1 MGPPGP
7 AGPLEGRFHAQHLA
21 FVSAGWPGGSAPI
34 NPRQAFITALRTLG
48 PGCPCANTGWPGTAP
63 RQHPAR
69 ATCLLPSGRQ
79 WDNGPHGS
87 WPHRPPSP
95 ELCPGHPALPLPGP
109 HLCHALGHF
118 PCERRDLLLAG
129 GGAGSQLFLPLGA
142 GEAQIPPA
150 REERGSGAGRPHPL
164 GVVQWALTAGRP
176 SSPPPCLQPSAHPPP
191 SLLPWGGPSQS
202 LGGQFPFPASH
213 SLLQTQPESSQMLL
227 ADSSWVLPGG
237 AATSPVAPEAKHRTS

>member
-1 MGPPGP
+1 MGVPPLTPGKPLSLPSGP
-7 AGPLEGRFHAQHLA
+7 WA
-21 FVSAGWPGGSAPI
+21 PG
-34 NPRQAFITALRTLG
+34 ALVRTLG
-48 PGCPCANTGWPGTAP
+48 GQGL
-63 RQHPAR
+63 HPDSISAR

-202 LGGQFPFPASH
+202 PGDQFPFPASH
-213 SLLQTQPESSQMLL
+213 SLLQTQPESAQMLL